1 MKVVNQVINLST
13 QARLDFIDLTGK
25 IKALVKKSAVKN
37 GVVNIQSL
45 HTTMAVI
52 IQEAEPLLIG
62 DLKKTLEKIAPHT
75 AQYVHDNFEIRT
87 VNMNP
92 NERKNGHSH
101 CKCLFLTPNVMLNIC
116 QEKLQIGRWQSVFAV
131 ELDGSRERKVSV
143 QIMGI

>member
-1 MKVVNQVINLST
+1 MKVINHVINLST
-13 QARLDFIDLTGK
+13 SARLDFIDLTDR
-25 IKALVKKSAVKN
+25 IRALVKKSAIKD
-37 GVVNIQSL
+37 GIVNIQSL

-52 IQEAEPLLIG
+52 IQESEPLLIG

-101 CKCLFLTPNVMLNIC
+101 CKCLFLTPNVILNVC
-116 QEKLQIGRWQSVFAV
+116 KEELQVGRWQSVFAV
-131 ELDGSRERKVSV
+131 ELDGTRERKVSV

>member
-1 MKVVNQVINLST
+1 MINLST